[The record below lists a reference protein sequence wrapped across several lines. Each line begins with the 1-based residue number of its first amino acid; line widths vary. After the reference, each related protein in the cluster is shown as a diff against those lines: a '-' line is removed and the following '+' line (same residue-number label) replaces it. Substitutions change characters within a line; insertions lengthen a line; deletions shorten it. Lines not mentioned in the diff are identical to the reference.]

1 MVLKVVFLL
10 TAIICLVSCGS
21 SSVEKEQEEK
31 FVIPNGEKLFV
42 QNCASCHGCDGSL
55 GMSGALDLSKST
67 MTFNEM
73 KFVIEKGKGAM
84 PRFKEMLSKEG
95 ELDAVVEHV
104 KTLKKN

>member
-1 MVLKVVFLL
+1 MVLKFGLFLVVIASLSACSNS
-10 TAIICLVSCGS
+10 TIEIEK
-21 SSVEKEQEEK
+21 VEKIT
-31 FVIPNGEKLFV
+31 IPNGENLFLRS
-42 QNCASCHGCDGSL
+42 CASCHGCDGSL

-104 KTLKKN
+104 RTLKKN

>member
-1 MVLKVVFLL
+1 MVLRFSAFVASVFLL
-10 TAIICLVSCGS
+10 ASCGS
-21 SSVEKEQEEK
+21 SSVEVEKEEA
-31 FVIPNGEKLFV
+31 FVIPDGEKLFI
-42 QNCASCHGCDGSL
+42 QSCSSCHGCDGTL

-104 KTLKKN
+104 RTLKKD

>member
-1 MVLKVVFLL
+1 MVLRFSASVASFFLL
-10 TAIICLVSCGS
+10 TSCGFLS
-21 SSVEKEQEEK
+21 VAVEKEEA
-31 FVIPNGEKLFV
+31 FVIPDGEKLFI
-42 QNCASCHGCDGSL
+42 QSCSSCHGCDGTL

-104 KTLKKN
+104 RTLKKD